1 MTVVRAIDLVQF
13 LDVAVSLTCYAKA
26 FRIDSLG
33 IEARELIRTDSQNVG
48 LVVVLAAGKD
58 LVQERQRLQ
67 SFVAL
72 HHTVKVVELNLQLW
86 PIGVVVL

>member
-1 MTVVRAIDLVQF
+1 M
-13 LDVAVSLTCYAKA
+13 
-26 FRIDSLG
+26 G
-33 IEARELIRTDSQNVG
+33 TDSQNVG
-48 LVVVLAAGKD
+48 LIVVLPAGKD

-72 HHTVKVVELNLQLW
+72 HHAVKVVELDLQLW

>member
-1 MTVVRAIDLVQF
+1 MAVVRAIDLVQF
-13 LDVAVSLTCYAKA
+13 LDVAVSLASYAKA

-33 IEARELIRTDSQNVG
+33 IEARELVGADSQNVG
-48 LVVVLAAGKD
+48 LVVVLAAGED
-58 LVQERQRLQ
+58 LVQERQRLK

-72 HHTVKVVELNLQLW
+72 HHAVKVVELNLQLW